1 VRLISDAGDIYA
13 LTVEQLVTLERFA
26 EKSAENLVAAIDASK
41 RQPLSR
47 LVNALGIRHVGE
59 QSAQLLARHFGTM
72 TRLMEA
78 SHEEIAE
85 IRGMGDVI
93 AQAVAHY
100 FAEPTSRSLVEKLQG
115 HGLTMTEPRQAHAD
129 GALKGKTVVITGTL
143 PSLSR
148 AEATALV
155 ERAGGRV
162 TSAVSK
168 ATSFVVVGADAGTKL
183 EKATALGVE
192 TIDEDELRRR
202 TV

>member
-1 VRLISDAGDIYA
+1 MERL
-13 LTVEQLVTLERFA
+13 
-26 EKSAENLVAAIDASK
+26 AAA
-41 RQPLSR
+41 
-47 LVNALGIRHVGE
+47 
-59 QSAQLLARHFGTM
+59 T
-72 TRLMEA
+72 
-78 SHEEIAE
+78 HEEIAE

-100 FAEPTSRSLVEKLQG
+100 FADPTSRALVEKLHR
-115 HGLTMTEPRQAHAD
+115 HGLTMEEARQAQAD

-148 AEATALV
+148 TEATALV
-155 ERAGGRV
+155 EGAGGRV

-168 ATSFVVVGADAGTKL
+168 ATSFVVVGADAGSKL

-202 TV
+202 TL